1 MDVDECEKT
10 PCVHGGRCVNT
21 HGSFRCVCV
30 QGFSG
35 ELCEVHGEPRRKH
48 TSSSPWNLGLEEI
61 LGLVLVFVTI
71 FLIMLLFAGCWRVGC
86 STQRIRR
93 GKGGRE
99 EEEEEEEGYDR
110 GDGRREA
117 RAFLQRSYPDPEPT
131 RVMLAAAPPQ
141 VPIRP
146 VAYMANVPRGDSRD
160 VRNVN
165 VRQGSAAPE
174 YFESGTFHQDHLP
187 PLLSGGQRKAVAVC
201 SVAPHLPSRLSPVSP
216 ADTDSLHK
224 PTWDYE
230 DDGKP
235 LRDYTVSDKW
245 MNADYRETVLAIDL
259 LCGHDLNLKCAVC
272 RFSLRQRSNPLFP

>member
-1 MDVDECEKT
+1 MDVDECEKS
-10 PCVHGGRCVNT
+10 PCVYGGRCVNT

-30 QGFSG
+30 QGFTG
-35 ELCEVHGEPRRKH
+35 KLCEVHGEPRHKH
-48 TSSSPWNLGLEEI
+48 TSSSSWNLGLEEI
-61 LGLVLVFVTI
+61 LGMVLVFVTV

-86 STQRIRR
+86 STQRGRR
-93 GKGGRE
+93 GKGRGE
-99 EEEEEEEGYDR
+99 VEEEEEEGYDR

-117 RAFLQRSYPDPEPT
+117 RAFLQRSYPDTDPT

-146 VAYMANVPRGDSRD
+146 VAYMANVPQGD
-160 VRNVN
+160 

-201 SVAPHLPSRLSPVSP
+201 SVAPHLPSSTVSP
-216 ADTDSLHK
+216 MEGESLHK

-235 LRDYTVSDKW
+235 LKDYTVSDKW
-245 MNADYRETVLAIDL
+245 MNADY
-259 LCGHDLNLKCAVC
+259 
-272 RFSLRQRSNPLFP
+272 